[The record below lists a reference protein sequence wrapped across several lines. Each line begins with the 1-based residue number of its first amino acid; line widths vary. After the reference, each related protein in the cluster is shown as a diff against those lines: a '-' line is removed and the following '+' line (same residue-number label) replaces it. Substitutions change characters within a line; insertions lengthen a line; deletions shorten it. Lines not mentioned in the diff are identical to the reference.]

1 MQLWRHASLRRFAG
15 SLMLLAALAFV
26 NQGAISAV
34 SQAAAAMGLMPEPA
48 VTLSGPVHYHGNVAR
63 HVHTHDGDQV
73 GHVHDPLDIDSDDG
87 DKRVSIASVQL
98 LALPPVSCRSQS
110 SCPLLFESVVRI
122 AASIVRSA
130 DRHRSRAA
138 EPTTKYPQHRL
149 TSAALRPPRSRV
161 CFVGFPQWFDIA

>member
-1 MQLWRHASLRRFAG
+1 MKLWRHTSLRRFAG

-73 GHVHDPLDIDSDDG
+73 GHVHDPLDLDSDEG
-87 DKRVSIASVQL
+87 DKRSASPLCTLGVPSGV
-98 LALPPVSCRSQS
+98 LPVAVA
-110 SCPLLFESVVRI
+110 CPLLF
-122 AASIVRSA
+122 
-130 DRHRSRAA
+130 
-138 EPTTKYPQHRL
+138 K
-149 TSAALRPPRSRV
+149 SAARIEPPLCTPLTGIDPEPLSRPPST
-161 CFVGFPQWFDIA
+161 PSIA